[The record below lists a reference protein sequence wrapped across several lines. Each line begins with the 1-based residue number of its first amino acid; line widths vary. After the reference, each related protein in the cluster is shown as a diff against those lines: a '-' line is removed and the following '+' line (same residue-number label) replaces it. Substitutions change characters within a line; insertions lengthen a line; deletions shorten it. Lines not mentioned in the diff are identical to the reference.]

1 MVRLILAVIILLIL
15 LFAFLNLKDSRN
27 TFKRGG
33 QAFPLTIDSTD
44 DARGLGYTGQ
54 KKLAQDSK
62 GNLYLTYRKKFNGKH
77 EIYVAKIAKNNGK
90 WEAKTNS
97 EPVSKVLGE
106 TDQRV
111 PSIVIDKNDR
121 IHLVWY
127 GADQKE
133 KNGDRQIKYASS
145 SDYGESWSK
154 WQNIS
159 YVEGYRDERLWQE
172 HPDIATVNNNLYVVW
187 EGKDKEHKN
196 QQIKLSKSGNQG
208 QTWTRWANI
217 LPTERTQSRPTIV
230 ADLRGNLHIFMY
242 SAGNGDN
249 QQIWHTTSADGTV
262 FNAWENVSQTG
273 LDSRHA
279 TAIVDNWNRIIVVW
293 RSALGEESAFLE
305 YSVYEGSKWS
315 SPAKIADSSNNQFF
329 PTIGR
334 DINNNIYVSWFE
346 TEAESNIPNDNPTG
360 GKIYTSILFSEK
372 NTFSQKRTEEYL
384 SNALYP
390 SFLPQNGTL
399 GNFLAYLK
407 EGEKFNIELAF
418 FD

>member
-1 MVRLILAVIILLIL
+1 
-15 LFAFLNLKDSRN
+15 
-27 TFKRGG
+27 
-33 QAFPLTIDSTD
+33 
-44 DARGLGYTGQ
+44 
-54 KKLAQDSK
+54 
-62 GNLYLTYRKKFNGKH
+62 
-77 EIYVAKIAKNNGK
+77 
-90 WEAKTNS
+90 
-97 EPVSKVLGE
+97 
-106 TDQRV
+106 
-111 PSIVIDKNDR
+111 
-121 IHLVWY
+121 
-127 GADQKE
+127 
-133 KNGDRQIKYASS
+133 
-145 SDYGESWSK
+145 
-154 WQNIS
+154 
-159 YVEGYRDERLWQE
+159 
-172 HPDIATVNNNLYVVW
+172 
-187 EGKDKEHKN
+187 
-196 QQIKLSKSGNQG
+196 
-208 QTWTRWANI
+208 
-217 LPTERTQSRPTIV
+217 
-230 ADLRGNLHIFMY
+230 MY